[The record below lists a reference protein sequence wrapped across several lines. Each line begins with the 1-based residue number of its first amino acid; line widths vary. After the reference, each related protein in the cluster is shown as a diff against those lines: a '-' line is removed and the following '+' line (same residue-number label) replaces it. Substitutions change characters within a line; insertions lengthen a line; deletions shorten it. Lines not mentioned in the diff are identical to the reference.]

1 MEKQHFILQ
10 GELKAMADR
19 WVTEVFE
26 PIVAERGRIV
36 HEVFGCEKFVHAP
49 SFHGGKVLL
58 GVVSEVPIAGMRKVT
73 DNSNNQYYA
82 PDLRTKLGKAHKT
95 LFDSVRL
102 PVTALP
108 VLEELGLAGKD
119 CFEGNVVAW
128 SQVFKPHD
136 DWILS
141 VPGPLVSIAILDH
154 PDLVLA
160 VEGFRPMAEVI

>member
-19 WVTEVFE
+19 WATEVFE

-36 HEVFGCEKFVHAP
+36 HEFFGCEKFVRA
-49 SFHGGKVLL
+49 SSLWGGQVVM
-58 GVVSEVPIAGMRKVT
+58 GVVSDVPIAGMRKVVT
-73 DNSNNQYYA
+73 DHNRYYV

-95 LFDSVRL
+95 LLESVRL
-102 PVTALP
+102 PPTAKP
-108 VLEELGLAGKD
+108 VLELLGLYQKD
-119 CFEGNVVAW
+119 SLQGNTIAW
-128 SQVFKPHD
+128 PQVFKPHD